1 MDFCL
6 NDHALLA
13 TPKTLHAHKHVFVI
27 EDDDS
32 MRRSIQGILEF
43 MGYQV
48 QVFSSALEFIGLP
61 ILAAPAVVVT
71 DMRMPNMSGVD
82 LQAHLIQQGRQI
94 PIIFISGESTLAQS
108 ITAMKQGAI
117 EFLLKPFDREHLLAA
132 VARGIEIDTQYMQEF
147 LRQQELEEGLK
158 SLSPREV
165 AVFELLSQGYN
176 NAEIVENLDISL
188 PTAKQYKSEVMRKL
202 NLRSLAQLIALRR
215 ASEQED
221 IS

>member
-1 MDFCL
+1 
-6 NDHALLA
+6 
-13 TPKTLHAHKHVFVI
+13 
-27 EDDDS
+27 
-32 MRRSIQGILEF
+32 
-43 MGYQV
+43 
-48 QVFSSALEFIGLP
+48 
-61 ILAAPAVVVT
+61 
-71 DMRMPNMSGVD
+71 MRMPNMSGVD

-176 NAEIVENLDISL
+176 NAEIVETLDISL